1 MSAIASKRDDSLSG
15 CEEVERALVA
25 LLSNAARPLV
35 PRFVRAGISTL
46 EAVETFVGWTPQE
59 QRIFMKEDVGLTAFE
74 AMDIAHCVARLGQ

>member
-1 MSAIASKRDDSLSG
+1 MSAKAPERDESLSG
-15 CEEVERALVA
+15 CEDMERALVA
-25 LLSNAARPLV
+25 LLGNAARSLV

-74 AMDIAHCVARLGQ
+74 AMDIVHRVARRGQ